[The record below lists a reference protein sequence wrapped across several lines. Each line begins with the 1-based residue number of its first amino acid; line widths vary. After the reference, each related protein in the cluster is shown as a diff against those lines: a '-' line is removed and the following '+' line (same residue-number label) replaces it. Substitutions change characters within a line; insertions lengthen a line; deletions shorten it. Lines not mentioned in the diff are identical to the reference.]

1 MENENKYKIIYVD
14 MVADMLHYGHL
25 NYLTQI
31 YDNLIKNTN
40 NKLYLGIHNDNV
52 AQFYKRKPIL
62 TMNERINILS
72 YFPLID
78 KIIPN
83 APINVD
89 EEYII
94 LHKIDFICM
103 PNNRTD
109 EEIKLMYEYAQKNNM
124 IKIFNYTESIS
135 RSDIIKRI
143 KDINDL

>member
-1 MENENKYKIIYVD
+1 MENEKKYNIIYID
-14 MVADMLHYGHL
+14 MVADMLH
-25 NYLTQI
+25 
-31 YDNLIKNTN
+31 KNTN
-40 NKLYLGIHNDNV
+40 NKLYLGIHNDIDV
-52 AQFYKRKPIL
+52 QVYKRKPIL

-89 EEYII
+89 EEYIK

-109 EEIKLMYEYAQKNNM
+109 EEIKLMYEYPQK
-124 IKIFNYTESIS
+124 
-135 RSDIIKRI
+135 II
-143 KDINDL
+143 